1 MEMKMNELDWA
12 QKYRPTKFDDLVL
25 PPGLA
30 TRLRKLV
37 ADKGG
42 MSLMFHGK
50 PGCGKTTVAQMI
62 NQDETLFIN
71 CTLKNSIEM
80 VRNLER
86 TCSALTFSGA
96 RRVVVLDEADYLSKD
111 AQAALRGLEE
121 DLSSN
126 NCFIMTANE
135 PQRLSGPI
143 RSRFHP
149 VPFDFMT
156 SSEFTQALLNRLR
169 VIATSEGYPE
179 IEEAFLKSVVRQCFP
194 DIRSMIKK
202 MQYELMNEPILD

>member
-1 MEMKMNELDWA
+1 MNELDWA
-12 QKYRPTKFDDLVL
+12 QKYRPSNFDDLVL

-42 MSLMFHGK
+42 MSLMFYGK

-62 NQDETLFIN
+62 NPAETLFIDCVMN
-71 CTLKNSIEM
+71 RSIEM
-80 VRNLER
+80 VRNLKR
-86 TCSALTFSGA
+86 SCSAVTFSNE
-96 RRVVVLDEADYLSKD
+96 RRIVVLDEADYLTKE
-111 AQAALRGLEE
+111 AQAALRGLVEE
-121 DLSSN
+121 YSSD

-135 PQRLSGPI
+135 PQRLSDAI
-143 RSRFHP
+143 QSRFHP
-149 VPFDFMT
+149 VPFDFMK

-169 VIATSEGYPE
+169 VITTSEGYPE
-179 IEEAFLKSVVRQCFP
+179 VEEAFLKSVVRQCFP
-194 DIRSMIKK
+194 DIRRMIKS

>member
-1 MEMKMNELDWA
+1 MKMNELDWA
-12 QKYRPTKFDDLVL
+12 QKYRPTKFDDLIL
-25 PPGLA
+25 PPALS

-37 ADKGG
+37 VDKGG

-50 PGCGKTTVAQMI
+50 PGCGKTTVAKLI
-62 NQDETLFIN
+62 NPDEILFIN
-71 CTLKNSIEM
+71 CTMKNSIEM

-111 AQAALRGLEE
+111 AQAALRGLVEE
-121 DLSSN
+121 YSSN

-135 PQRLSGPI
+135 PQRLSVAVK
-143 RSRFHP
+143 SRFHL
-149 VPFDFMT
+149 VAFDFMA
-156 SSEFTQALLNRLR
+156 SSEFKQALLDRLR
-169 VIATSEGYPE
+169 VIATRKNYPE
-179 IEEAFLKSVVRQCFP
+179 VEEAFLKSVVRQCFP
-194 DIRSMIKK
+194 DIRSMIKT